1 MDASD
6 MAAPR
11 TPTGPQRHPGGEYS
25 TVRTQTPAP
34 PRQRFAELAAET
46 SAMEHLIREA
56 LVEQERRLM
65 MRIEQRGQLE
75 ESAALTMARRSARR
89 RGAWATSLGV
99 ALGVTV
105 TVFATALS
113 AFRETRSVA
122 ETAAQQVAS
131 DIVDVKTAP
140 DRVQSVT
147 NAVRIAAVEERQSVL
162 ESEVAEVKQGVGR
175 ILEILEPPTEVRVPK
190 RPR

>member
-1 MDASD
+1 MDSGET
-6 MAAPR
+6 MAR
-11 TPTGPQRHPGGEYS
+11 VPTGRHPEGEYHL
-25 TVRTQTPAP
+25 TGATPAP
-34 PRQRFAELAAET
+34 PRTRFAELAAET

-65 MRIEQRGQLE
+65 MRIEQKGQLE

-105 TVFATALS
+105 TVFATAWS
-113 AFRETRSVA
+113 AFRETRQVA

-131 DIVDVKTAP
+131 DVVDVKTAP

-147 NAVRIAAVEERQSVL
+147 NTVRIAAVEERQSAL
-162 ESEVAEVKQGVGR
+162 ESEVGQIRTATDR
-175 ILEILEPPTEVRVPK
+175 ILELLEPPTAVRVPK